1 MGGEDYTGAVSGRK
15 GGLQGRL
22 ALVTGGA
29 RRVGAAIVRELDAA
43 GAEVIIHARRSAS
56 EARALASELER
67 PGGVVLADLEK
78 PEGAE
83 RLLDGACESSGGRH
97 ADLVVHAAASFR
109 RGALLETSVAEW
121 DRVQALNLRSCFLIA
136 QGMARRRG
144 AEGGD
149 LIAIADAAALEL
161 WPGYLAHSVAKAGL
175 LALVRALA
183 KAMAPRF
190 RVNAVVPGPV
200 LLPEGMSEEEREAIR
215 ARTLLG
221 RLGEPEHVARAVRF
235 LAECD
240 FATGAALEVTGGSH
254 LWRGVP
260 GGSRA

>member
-1 MGGEDYTGAVSGRK
+1 M
-15 GGLQGRL
+15 
-22 ALVTGGA
+22 
-29 RRVGAAIVRELDAA
+29 GAAIVRELDAA
-43 GAEVIIHARRSAS
+43 GARVIIHARNSET
-56 EARALASELER
+56 EARALQSELAR
-67 PGGVVLADLEK
+67 PGGVVLADLEQ
-78 PEGAE
+78 PDGAE
-83 RLLDGACESSGGRH
+83 QLLDGAREVSGGRH

-109 RGALLETSVAEW
+109 RGMLLETSAAEW
-121 DRVQALNLRSCFLIA
+121 DGVLALNLRSCFLIA

-161 WPGYLAHSVAKAGL
+161 WPGYLAHSVSKAGL

-200 LLPEGMSEEEREAIR
+200 LLPEGTSAQEREAIR

-240 FATGAALEVTGGSH
+240 FTTGTALEVTGGSQ

-260 GGSRA
+260 RGSPQ